1 MNTAL
6 LLLLAAVAATDAA
19 VPVVPTDRMVQF
31 LQEKPDLES
40 ELNAWK
46 QSDAGQ
52 YAQQNGFVP
61 ASSSRDVAA
70 AADEEL
76 RRFFMTKLMIEEAEA
91 TNPEAVFSTN
101 TPFTLMTEDEFVKFI
116 GESYQ
121 RGSGAL
127 AATSFVD
134 AAPSNSTDPL
144 STDKDWTTSGCVVPV
159 KNQGQC
165 GSCWAFAAVA
175 ALESA
180 ICLAGQP
187 LTPLS
192 EQQVVDCDKTSYA
205 CQGGF
210 PGDALAYIQ
219 QSGGVCT
226 EKAYPYVSG
235 DSGDRDT
242 CKSSCTREAVTIREV
257 VAVPESD
264 AGLVQAISTQP
275 VAVGVAAGN
284 PTWKQY
290 KGGIVSSCTS
300 SELDHAV
307 LAVGYSPSYF
317 KIKNSWSTQWG
328 EEGYM
333 RLKRGAG
340 TSSSGTCGIIG
351 PKSVYPQL

>member
-6 LLLLAAVAATDAA
+6 LLLLASVAATDAA
-19 VPVVPTDRMVQF
+19 VPLVPTDRMAQF
-31 LQEKPDLES
+31 LQEKSGLES
-40 ELNAWK
+40 ELNTWK

-52 YAQQNGFVP
+52 YAKDHGFLP
-61 ASSSRDVAA
+61 IPTSRDVGGQ
-70 AADEEL
+70 ADEEL
-76 RRFFMTKLMIEEAEA
+76 RRFFLTKLMIQEAQV
-91 TNPEAVFSTN
+91 TNPEAIFSTD
-101 TPFTLMTEDEFVKFI
+101 TPFTLMTDQEFVKFI
-116 GESYQ
+116 GNSYQ
-121 RGSGAL
+121 RGSGVL
-127 AATSFVD
+127 KATSFVD
-134 AAPSNSTDPL
+134 EVPSNSSDAS
-144 STDKDWTTSGCVVPV
+144 STDKDWTTSECVVPV

-180 ICLAGQP
+180 ICLSGQP

-192 EQQVVDCDKTSYA
+192 EQQVVDCDEASYA

-210 PGDALAYIQ
+210 PGDALTFIQ

-226 EKAYPYVSG
+226 EEAYPYVSG

-242 CKSSCTREAVTIREV
+242 CKSSCTREAVTIRKV
-257 VAVPESD
+257 VGVPESD
-264 AGLVQAISTQP
+264 AGLVQAINTQP

-290 KGGIVSSCTS
+290 KSGIVSSCTT

-340 TSSSGTCGIIG
+340 TSSAGTCGIIG